1 MELKTRFADMRQPA
15 APVRRVW
22 YAAPGVGPAPGLRRR
37 VIAAV
42 PRVSRRRRMRWQAGT
57 VFPGVGPTAR
67 MQRRWRH
74 RSRRGMLL
82 GAAGM
87 AGAGAAVTAIA
98 RRRSSNG
105 AAEAE

>member
-57 VFPGVGPTAR
+57 VLPGVGPTAR
-67 MQRRWRH
+67 MQRRLRH
-74 RSRRGMLL
+74 RGRRGMLL
-82 GAAGM
+82 SAAGV
-87 AGAGAAVTAIA
+87 AGAGAAATALA
-98 RRRSSNG
+98 KRRSRDT
-105 AAEAE
+105 AEE